1 MKRHYRSFWLTGIY
15 LASFASGDETGVI
28 PRAKPSDYPAHEKIS
43 ATTLAATVVPANRIK
58 KMLSEEIGKSY
69 IAIEVAIYPEHG
81 QTFDVDLLDFSLI
94 VEDQVVH
101 PSRPQDVAIPWPEA
115 NDRRNN
121 RGPAVDGEAGVIFSR
136 HQDPVTGRARTNV
149 ETWEGV
155 GVSNYPT
162 GADPAPPRRAPT
174 SSDIQERV
182 RQVSLPAISASTPA
196 ISASTPIAGY
206 LFFSYNGRKHGSLE
220 LAYAKDGVSVR
231 LKLPK

>member
-1 MKRHYRSFWLTGIY
+1 MKRHSRSFWLTGIY
-15 LASFASGDETGVI
+15 LASIASGDETGVS
-28 PRAKPSDYPAHEKIS
+28 PRAKPSDYPAREKTS

-69 IAIEVAIYPEHG
+69 IAIEVAIYPENG

-94 VEDQVVH
+94 VEDQVAH
-101 PSRPQDVAIPWPEA
+101 RSRPRDVAIPWPEA
-115 NDRRNN
+115 NNRRND
-121 RGPAVDGEAGVIFSR
+121 RGPAVESEAGVIFSR

-162 GADPAPPRRAPT
+162 VADPAPPRRAPT
-174 SSDIQERV
+174 SADIEEKV
-182 RQVSLPAISASTPA
+182 RQVSLPE

-206 LFFSYNGRKHGSLE
+206 LFFRHDAKKYGPLE
-220 LAYAKDGVSVR
+220 LVYAKDGVSVR